1 MPEDPAK
8 LALFLA
14 SSQSIFI
21 TKQVINVDAGWV

>member
-8 LALFLA
+8 LAFLA

-21 TKQVINVDAGWV
+21 TKQVINVDAG